1 MFENAQKTAN
11 AVIEQW
17 VRPIMIRR
25 GAIAWFASLLQL
37 LHLQVLHPLDAA
49 LGDDDLGEAGL
60 DDDHK

>member
-17 VRPIMIRR
+17 ARPIMIRR
-25 GAIAWFASLLQL
+25 GAIAWFASLL
-37 LHLQVLHPLDAA
+37 HLQVLHPLDAA
-49 LGDDDLGEAGL
+49 GGDDDLGEDGL